1 MKKFNIGGI
10 MVKGKLCKKER
21 NKFMWFYMLVLT
33 VFNLLFVYKRE
44 YFASKVTA
52 GATLWYY
59 FTELWRNA
67 VPLSILIKDG
77 MITMNVFLWDIIN
90 IVSLI
95 LVLVFLFQKRRKAAL
110 WALWIR
116 LVIVLLSNW
125 NAWFNYILYLKNLF
139 D

>member
-1 MKKFNIGGI
+1 
-10 MVKGKLCKKER
+10 MVKGELCKKER

-59 FTELWRNA
+59 FSELLRNA
-67 VPLSILIKDG
+67 VPVSIMVKNG
-77 MITMNVFLWDIIN
+77 MITMNVFFWDIIN
-90 IVSLI
+90 IVSLV

-110 WALWIR
+110 WVLWIR
-116 LVIVLLSNW
+116 IVIVILSYW
-125 NAWFNYILYLKNLF
+125 NVWFDYILQVQNLF
-139 D
+139 V

>member
-1 MKKFNIGGI
+1 
-10 MVKGKLCKKER
+10 
-21 NKFMWFYMLVLT
+21 MWFYMLVLT

-59 FTELWRNA
+59 FTELLRNA

-77 MITMNVFLWDIIN
+77 MITMNLFLWDIIN